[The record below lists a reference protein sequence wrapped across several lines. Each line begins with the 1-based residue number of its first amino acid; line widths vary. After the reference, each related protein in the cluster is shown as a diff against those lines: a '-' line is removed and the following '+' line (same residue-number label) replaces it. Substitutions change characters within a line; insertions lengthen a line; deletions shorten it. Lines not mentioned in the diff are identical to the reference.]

1 MGMLSEKIHHR
12 GAWRS
17 NTVGPVSSWYFKV
30 STAAANAAGETLRA
44 LRSRPKPVHEHRL
57 ADSPLQ
63 AVAHELAPLKSMLEE
78 FPGFAVVRGL
88 PDGSPQELT
97 AMYWLLGQMLG
108 RPVEQNVQGTILY
121 DVRDTG
127 QDVRYGARFSVTNS
141 ESSFHTDNSFGINIV
156 DYIGLL
162 CVNPSKSGGVNQVV
176 SAYAAH
182 NELLEKHPDI
192 LPVLYAP
199 FHVDRRGGV
208 ADGENATIQFP
219 VLAWDGR
226 ELTIRYLRYWIE
238 VGHEKAGVPLNDRQ
252 RESLDILDRVLNL
265 PELRAEFTLEAR
277 DILLV
282 NNRWILHNRTAFE
295 DFEQP
300 DRKRHLVRL
309 WVESNEP
316 RMARN

>member
-1 MGMLSEKIHHR
+1 MLSEKVDHR
-12 GAWRS
+12 GAWRA
-17 NTVGPVSSWYFKV
+17 NTVGPAKSWYFQV
-30 STAAANAAGETLRA
+30 SPGVANAAEETMRTM
-44 LRSRPKPVHEHRL
+44 RNRPQTIQERRL
-57 ADSPLQ
+57 ADYPLRD
-63 AVAHELAPLKSMLEE
+63 VVHELMPLKSMLEE

-108 RPVEQNVQGTILY
+108 HPVEQNVQGTILY

-127 QDVRYGARFSVTNS
+127 QDVRYGARFSVTNA
-141 ESSFHTDNSFGINIV
+141 ESSFHTDNSFGINLV

-162 CVNPSKSGGVNQVV
+162 CLNPSKSGGVNQVV

-182 NELLEKHPDI
+182 HVLLEQHPDV
-192 LPVLYAP
+192 LPVLYEP

-208 ADGENATIQFP
+208 AVGESKTIQFP
-219 VLAWDGR
+219 IMAWDGR

-238 VGHEKAGVPLNDRQ
+238 VGHEKAGLPLSDRQ
-252 RESLDILDRVLNL
+252 RESLDTLDRVLNL
-265 PELRAEFTLEAR
+265 PELRAEFALEAR

-300 DRKRHLVRL
+300 EKKRHLVRL
-309 WVESNEP
+309 WVESNESLF
-316 RMARN
+316 ARS